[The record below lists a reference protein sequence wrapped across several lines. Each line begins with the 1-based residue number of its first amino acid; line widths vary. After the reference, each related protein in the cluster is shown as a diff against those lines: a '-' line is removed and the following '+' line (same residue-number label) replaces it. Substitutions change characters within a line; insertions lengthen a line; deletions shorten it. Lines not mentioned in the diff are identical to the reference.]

1 MPMRLARSSILILFA
16 GLAAA
21 GLGAWFGMHRLAS
34 INQPALE
41 SLWAA
46 QFHDLSGTPV
56 MMGSLRGK
64 PLVINFWATWC
75 EPCKEEMPDFQRLA
89 DSDLGKSLQIVGI
102 GIDSSSNMLAFSKK
116 LGISYLLLESGIVGL
131 DVLKSV
137 GDKAGALPYTLIV
150 DAAGKPVL
158 THLGRISYDELYR
171 GSKIAIGP

>member
-1 MPMRLARSSILILFA
+1 MRLARSSILILVA

-21 GLGAWFGMHRLAS
+21 GLGAWFGMHRFAS
-34 INQPALE
+34 ADPPTLE
-41 SLWAA
+41 PLWAA

-56 MMGSLRGK
+56 VMGSLRGK

-89 DSDLGKSLQIVGI
+89 SSDLAKNLQVVGI
-102 GIDSSSNMLAFSKK
+102 GIDSASNMRAFSKK
-116 LGISYLLLESGIVGL
+116 LGISYLLLESGVVGL
-131 DVLKSV
+131 DVLKAV

-150 DAAGKPVL
+150 DATGKPVL

-171 GSKIAIGP
+171 GSRMAIGP

>member
-1 MPMRLARSSILILFA
+1 MRLARRSILILVA

-21 GLGAWFGMHRLAS
+21 GLGVWFGMQRFAS
-34 INQPALE
+34 ADPPALE

-46 QFHDLSGTPV
+46 RFHDLSGTPV
-56 MMGSLRGK
+56 VVGSLRGK

-89 DSDLGKSLQIVGI
+89 SSDLAKNLQVVGI
-102 GIDSSSNMLAFSKK
+102 GIDSASNMLAFSKK
-116 LGISYLLLESGIVGL
+116 LGISYLLLESGVVGL
-131 DVLKSV
+131 DVLKAV

-150 DAAGKPVL
+150 DATGKPVL

-171 GSKIAIGP
+171 GSRMAIGP